1 MVSWFQYWSN
11 KESLPQ
17 LRNGV
22 EDLQVYNTSITNRN
36 ETFKR
41 GSMHWSLVYKR
52 TGSANYRAR
61 LQTVR
66 NLFHPHH
73 LDVGEW
79 KREYVLVIAILD

>member
-1 MVSWFQYWSN
+1 M
-11 KESLPQ
+11 ESLHELQ
-17 LRNGV
+17 NGV
-22 EDLQVYNTSITNRN
+22 EDLQVYNTSITKGN
-36 ETFKR
+36 ETLKK
-41 GSMHWSLVYKR
+41 GGCMHWSLVYKR